1 MTGRSLECVWGG
13 AAMPVHRS
21 PPPLSAEVT
30 PNCFIVRDANGQ
42 ALSYLYYES
51 ETGRRSAAKLLN
63 RDEAPRIAANIAK
76 LPEPLQGRLF
86 TEYSQVNRRSFFA
99 CMRGLILAMTIRIV
113 LIFAAAVMIAP
124 SLAYGLPT
132 CMTISEARAKFPN
145 ETLYS
150 HQHCW
155 NVSAAHGFR
164 ALVFRAFGFSHR
176 RGSARAFTTRP
187 TRGGG
192 RAFTATST
200 CGSARVFTGIQNRQR
215 QRGSGPLRILAN
227 SGQPATVRIIQSS
240 DICLGLANC
249 TARDRI

>member
-1 MTGRSLECVWGG
+1 MT
-13 AAMPVHRS
+13 S
-21 PPPLSAEVT
+21 PRRFLPPWTAEVT

-76 LPEPLQGRLF
+76 LPELLQGRLF

-164 ALVFRAFGFSHR
+164 ALDFRALVFHAFGFRTVAAAPERSPR
-176 RGSARAFTTRP
+176 
-187 TRGGG
+187 
-192 RAFTATST
+192 
-200 CGSARVFTGIQNRQR
+200 
-215 QRGSGPLRILAN
+215 GPLAAGVVHSPRPALAAAPEPSPPGALAAAPESSPGSKIV
-227 SGQPATVRIIQSS
+227 SGSYAGAQCQYPP
-240 DICLGLANC
+240 CE
-249 TARDRI
+249 